1 MQKLMVTLGLVSVVM
16 VGCAS
21 VPTTDFDE
29 FARDPDCKVN
39 EGMSRNAIPKT
50 PNNMSLPSF
59 GQGIIGWGTGPNDA
73 KKRFENVQK
82 SDLKTFQEKGVTLD
96 MLKEWQA
103 FYENET
109 LRNPCN
115 PTAPYRAKLMGKIIG
130 FWVE

>member
-1 MQKLMVTLGLVSVVM
+1 MQKLMVALGLFSVVI
-16 VGCAS
+16 VGCTS
-21 VPTTDFDE
+21 VPTTESNE

-39 EGMSRNAIPKT
+39 ENMSRNAIPKT
-50 PNNMSLPSF
+50 PNNMSLPSY
-59 GQGIIGWGTGPNDA
+59 GQGIIGWGTGPDGA

-115 PTAPYRAKLMGKIIG
+115 PTAPYRAKLMERIIG